1 MSQYRGISE
10 VLNEINQTQKAIYFM
25 FPLYDIPENV
35 I

>member
-25 FPLYDIPENV
+25 FHLYDIPENV